1 MDMEIIKQAKITK
14 PDMIEASLIVILAM
28 WIISVLWL
36 LDKAMN
42 FEVQTL
48 LTWQSLTTFF
58 AAFASIAILVI
69 AILVAD
75 IRKEVKDMY
84 Q

>member
-1 MDMEIIKQAKITK
+1 MEIIKQAKITK

-42 FEVQTL
+42 FEVQSL

-58 AAFASIAILVI
+58 AAFASIAVLVI

>member
-42 FEVQTL
+42 FEVQSL

-58 AAFASIAILVI
+58 AAFASIAVLVI

>member
-1 MDMEIIKQAKITK
+1 MNMEIIKQAKITK
-14 PDMIEASLIVILAM
+14 PDMVEASLIVILAM

-42 FEVQTL
+42 FEVQSL

-58 AAFASIAILVI
+58 AAFASIAVLVI

>member
-1 MDMEIIKQAKITK
+1 MEIIKQAKITK
-14 PDMIEASLIVILAM
+14 PDMVEASLIVILAM

-42 FEVQTL
+42 FEVQSL

-58 AAFASIAILVI
+58 AAFASIAVLVI

>member
-58 AAFASIAILVI
+58 AAFASIAVLVI